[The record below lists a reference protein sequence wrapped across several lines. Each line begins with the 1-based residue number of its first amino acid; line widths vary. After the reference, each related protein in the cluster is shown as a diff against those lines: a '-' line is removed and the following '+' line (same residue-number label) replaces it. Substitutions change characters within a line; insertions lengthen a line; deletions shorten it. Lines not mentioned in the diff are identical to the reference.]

1 MKLKSLPQLVKGYV
15 DAVPT
20 PKQRLPRVIQFPIND
35 ICNSRCQMCHIWKQ
49 KLTDQLTPDQI
60 RIILAN
66 PLFRE
71 VSSVG
76 INGGEPTLR
85 KDLPEVV
92 RAVVETL
99 PQIASINLITN
110 CILHKRVNA
119 AIDELANI
127 CNANGVHLDV
137 MASLD
142 GIGDVHDRVRGIK
155 GNFESV
161 VKVLDHLASH
171 EGVGSSR
178 IGCTVIKENVYG
190 VEDVLAWC
198 QDRSVYARFRI
209 GIPHQ
214 RLYGKEIDEPFAL
227 TWEERFHFATFLD
240 HLYLHYE
247 RNENRRMFYRSLRDQ
262 VIYNKPRTAGCAWKS
277 RGVTLTYDGALAYCA
292 VESKELGSLLTED
305 AEALYWSNADH
316 LEEIVSTKCATCLH
330 DYDGMS
336 DRKAYLKNLGKRALQ
351 KMPSMVEDTVRQ
363 SSRNGRL
370 KREDKR
376 LQAVRDLEIG
386 AGAPLLP
393 EAGNRV
399 LVCGWYGTETLGDK
413 AILGGVIDGLRAAD
427 PDLVFDLAAIE
438 PYVCQ
443 HTVRQMPELE
453 INEILT
459 LVQAKAQI
467 RKGHYGMVV
476 MGGGPLMA
484 AVGEC
489 IDMLEMLTLGRQAG
503 ARTVVAGC
511 GVGPL
516 GHPTRNTIIGEILSV
531 ADTVFLRDEKS
542 IALAQRELG
551 FKGNATRILDPAF
564 FWIHNQL
571 QKQALHPSQPASASS
586 QILIALRDW
595 PIHEYGAAM
604 KKEDAGHM
612 KTRFEQEVN
621 VFVDSVSR
629 QAPDTRITPFCM
641 HKLAVGGDDRA
652 FYRRLLKQNPVVL
665 GNLDNRHRPPAHDLQ
680 AFQSAQAVLAMRFH
694 SVVFSLATGR
704 PFLAID
710 YTLGGKIAGLLGDL
724 GLSDRL
730 IALPD
735 FKGATAADQLLQI
748 SPAETDLPVRIEASK
763 ARFIQEMSAVL
774 A

>member
-60 RIILAN
+60 RTILAN

-71 VSSVG
+71 VGSVG

-85 KDLPEVV
+85 KDLPDVV

-110 CILHKRVNA
+110 CIIHKRVNA
-119 AIDELANI
+119 AIDELADI

-142 GIGDVHDRVRGIK
+142 GIGEVHDRVRGIK

-161 VKVLDHLASH
+161 VKVLDHLATH

-198 QDRSVYARFRI
+198 QDRSIYARFRI

-227 TWEERFHFATFLD
+227 TWDERFHFAAFLD

-262 VIYNKPRTAGCAWKS
+262 VIYNKPRMAGCAWKS
-277 RGVTLTYDGALAYCA
+277 RGVTLTYDGSLAYCA

-330 DYDGMS
+330 DYDGIS

-351 KMPSMVEDTVRQ
+351 KMPPVVEDTVRQ
-363 SSRNGRL
+363 SSRNGRM
-370 KREDKR
+370 KQEDKR
-376 LQAVRDLEIG
+376 LQSVREQKITPGTL
-386 AGAPLLP
+386 LLP
-393 EAGNRV
+393 EASNRV
-399 LVCGWYGTETLGDK
+399 LICGWYGTETLGDK
-413 AILGGVIDGLRAAD
+413 AIIGGVVDGLRTAD

-443 HTVRQMPELE
+443 QTVRQMPELE
-453 INEILT
+453 ISEIYT
-459 LVQAKAQI
+459 LAQAKERI
-467 RKGHYGMVV
+467 RNGHYGIVM

-489 IDMLEMLTLGRQAG
+489 IDMLEMLTLGQQAG
-503 ARTVVAGC
+503 AHTVVAGC

-516 GHPTRNTIIGEILSV
+516 GHPTRNAIIAEILSV
-531 ADTVFLRDEKS
+531 ADTVMLRDAKS
-542 IALAQRELG
+542 IDVAQRELG
-551 FKGNATRILDPAF
+551 FKGRATRILDPAF

-571 QKQALHPSQPASASS
+571 EKQTLSQPTGTPP
-586 QILIALRDW
+586 QVLMALRDW

-604 KKEDAGHM
+604 KQKEAEHM
-612 KTRFEQEVN
+612 KARFEQEIRE
-621 VFVDSVSR
+621 FADALGQ
-629 QAPDTRITPFCM
+629 QAPDTNIVPFCM
-641 HKLAVGGDDRA
+641 HKLAVGGDDRV
-652 FYRRLLKQNPVVL
+652 FYRRLFKHKPAVL
-665 GNLDNRHRPPAHDLQ
+665 GHLDNRHRPPAQDLHT
-680 AFQSAQAVLAMRFH
+680 FQSAQAVLAMRFH

-730 IALPD
+730 INLAD
-735 FKGATAADQLLQI
+735 FKGAAAADQLLRVP
-748 SPAETDLPVRIEASK
+748 PAETDLQARIEASK
-763 ARFIQEMSAVL
+763 AIFIQEMSAVL